1 MKCIRILNFVI
12 MMCILY
18 SCTDDMSLNNYIQ
31 EELEDVEVVD
41 ISDDKDPYLLQII
54 KCEEFVG
61 NKALSVND
69 VVKNAGSIYIDGSE
83 FQTVIIG
90 DLRWIVSDL
99 NIMTELDPKYHTLLW
114 SAPENHRGWKNALWL
129 YDNCDNDEINGLVT
143 IDVDEW
149 VGPIKKSKVKGSVTT
164 THYLYKH
171 AMIIDSLL
179 QNDEDFI
186 ECDELIDEYEP
197 IGKWHIPSVKNA
209 ELIQGL
215 TFVDVANVMKLKKT
229 GHYFHEIENSADEN
243 KKITESLYLNLVGT
257 DYSVHWY
264 SDFVP
269 GTGTGI
275 GPTGTFFLSFY
286 SLDNKKTT
294 YAYGQQQALEP
305 MAPIRLVQRVRKISE

>member
-1 MKCIRILNFVI
+1 
-12 MMCILY
+12 MCILY

-90 DLRWIVSDL
+90 DLHWIVSDL

-114 SAPENHRGWKNALWL
+114 SAPENHRGWKIALWL

-149 VGPIKKSKVKGSVTT
+149 GGPVKKSKVKGSVTT

-215 TFVDVANVMKLKKT
+215 TFVDVANVITKPIAKINNMFQEFD
-229 GHYFHEIENSADEN
+229 GHTKGYVAQVVSRNIETKVEQSTTSSIIANVQDRAVTLHQLCKVKVYDLSGLLVYQGYTDRIVLNHQGVYIINVCNEN
-243 KKITESLYLNLVGT
+243 YKICIY
-257 DYSVHWY
+257 
-264 SDFVP
+264 
-269 GTGTGI
+269 
-275 GPTGTFFLSFY
+275 
-286 SLDNKKTT
+286 
-294 YAYGQQQALEP
+294 
-305 MAPIRLVQRVRKISE
+305 